1 MRKHHFFGAGPSQV
15 PLPVI
20 ERVRE
25 HLLEYE
31 SSGRSILEIG
41 HRNPLFISMLEQA
54 ETGILDLLDIPRE
67 THRALFFAGG
77 ARQQFQLIP
86 FNFMSPSAPAEYLM
100 TDYWSEQ
107 AASAAAGFGEIRRIV
122 CDIARDQSEPCF
134 PDATAPVSYRH
145 VTSNGTVNGYQLVF
159 PIASPGCP
167 LIADMSS
174 DLLTRS
180 LPDLSPDVI
189 YAGAQKNLGCA
200 GLSVVIGRQSVLE
213 RTSSRVPPPWSYAI
227 LCDLR
232 EPNVT
237 PPVLSIAVAAE
248 MIRWTRGEGG
258 VAEMERRSRI
268 KAHCLYSAI
277 DANADVYCN
286 SVAANNRSRQNV
298 VWHMRGPEMEAS
310 FIEAAVREGLTGIR
324 GHASAGG
331 VRVSLYNGVS
341 IAEAED
347 IARFMDVYARRVR

>member
-1 MRKHHFFGAGPSQV
+1 MRTHHFFGAGPSQV

-20 ERVRE
+20 ERIRE

-41 HRNPLFISMLEQA
+41 HRNPLFLKMLEQA
-54 ETGILDLLDIPRE
+54 ESGILDLLELSRD

-86 FNFMSPSAPAEYLM
+86 INFLCAGAPAEYLM

-107 AASAAAGFGEIRRIV
+107 AASAAEAFGAIRRIT
-122 CDIARDQSEPCF
+122 CDITREQPGSPFADS
-134 PDATAPVSYRH
+134 AGPVSYRH
-145 VTSNGTVNGYQLVF
+145 ITSNGTVNGYQLILPVV
-159 PIASPGCP
+159 SPGCP

-174 DLLTRS
+174 DLLTRR
-180 LPDLSPDVI
+180 LPDIRPDVM

-200 GLSVVIGRQSVLE
+200 GLSVVIGHQDALGHAA
-213 RTSSRVPPPWSYAI
+213 SRVPFHWNYAI
-227 LCDLR
+227 LCDR
-232 EPNVT
+232 RVPDAT

-248 MIRWTRGEGG
+248 MIRWTREEGG
-258 VAEMERRSRI
+258 VGEMERRSRL
-268 KAHCLYSAI
+268 KAQGVYSVI
-277 DANADVYCN
+277 DAHADVYRTT
-286 SVAANNRSRQNV
+286 VAIQNRSRQNV
-298 VWHMRGPEMEAS
+298 VWHMRDAATEAS

-341 IAEAED
+341 MAEADD
-347 IARFMDVYARRVR
+347 IARFMDMYASHLR